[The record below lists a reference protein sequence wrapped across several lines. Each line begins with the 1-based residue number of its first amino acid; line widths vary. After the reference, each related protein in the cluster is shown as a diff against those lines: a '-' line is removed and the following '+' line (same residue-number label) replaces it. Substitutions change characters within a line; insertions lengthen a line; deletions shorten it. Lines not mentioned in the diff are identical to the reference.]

1 MAERLAG
8 GNVAIALP
16 ANAIAT
22 GGVLVA
28 IILAFGPISGA
39 HLNPAVTLAD
49 AWQHGVASRD
59 VPVYIVAQ
67 LVGAIVGVATANV
80 MFGLPPLLA
89 SHHARA
95 GSAVVGRIRRD
106 LRAAR
111 RHLGL
116 RSSPLR
122 VDAVCRCGLGRLWES
137 SVFGD

>member
-8 GNVAIALP
+8 GNVAIALL

-22 GGVLVA
+22 GSVLVA

-49 AWQHGVASRD
+49 AWQHGVAWRD
-59 VPVYIVAQ
+59 VPGYIVAQ
-67 LVGAIVGVATANV
+67 LVGAIVGVATATANV

-95 GSAVVGRIRRD
+95 GSAV
-106 LRAAR
+106 
-111 RHLGL
+111 
-116 RSSPLR
+116 
-122 VDAVCRCGLGRLWES
+122 
-137 SVFGD
+137 